1 LAASNGN
8 IKKVLTSRGEIME
21 YANLSKYLF
30 AKFVKMGMPVLYI
43 DGRCYAHKDNI
54 DEFFKA
60 ITRVNSSKIADD
72 ILDAEEPTSG

>member
-1 LAASNGN
+1 MMAASNGN

-72 ILDAEEPTSG
+72 ILDAEEP

>member
-1 LAASNGN
+1 MAASNGN

-54 DEFFKA
+54 DEFNF
-60 ITRVNSSKIADD
+60 
-72 ILDAEEPTSG
+72 

>member
-60 ITRVNSSKIADD
+60 ITRVNSSKIPDD
-72 ILDAEEPTSG
+72 ILDAEEP

>member
-1 LAASNGN
+1 MAANSNG

-60 ITRVNSSKIADD
+60 ITRVNSSKIPDD
-72 ILDAEEPTSG
+72 ILDAEEP

>member
-1 LAASNGN
+1 MMAASNGN

-54 DEFFKA
+54 DEFFRA
-60 ITRVNSSKIADD
+60 ITRVNSSKIPDD
-72 ILDAEEPTSG
+72 VLDAEEP

>member
-1 LAASNGN
+1 MAANSNG

-54 DEFFKA
+54 DEFFRA
-60 ITRVNSSKIADD
+60 ITRVNSSKIPDD
-72 ILDAEEPTSG
+72 VLDAEEP

>member
-1 LAASNGN
+1 MAANSNG

-21 YANLSKYLF
+21 YANLSRYLF

-72 ILDAEEPTSG
+72 ILDAEEP

>member
-60 ITRVNSSKIADD
+60 ITRVNSSKIPDD
-72 ILDAEEPTSG
+72 VLDAEEP

>member
-1 LAASNGN
+1 MAASNGN

-54 DEFFKA
+54 DEFFRA
-60 ITRVNSSKIADD
+60 ITRVKSSKIPDD
-72 ILDAEEPTSG
+72 VLDAEEP

>member
-1 LAASNGN
+1 MAASNGN

-60 ITRVNSSKIADD
+60 ITRVNSSKIPDD
-72 ILDAEEPTSG
+72 VLDAEEP

>member
-1 LAASNGN
+1 MAASNGN

-54 DEFFKA
+54 DEFFRA
-60 ITRVNSSKIADD
+60 ITRVNSSKIPDD
-72 ILDAEEPTSG
+72 VLDAEEP

>member
-1 LAASNGN
+1 MAANSNG

-72 ILDAEEPTSG
+72 IIDAEET

>member
-1 LAASNGN
+1 MMAASNGN

-72 ILDAEEPTSG
+72 VLDAEEP

>member
-1 LAASNGN
+1 MAASNG

-54 DEFFKA
+54 DEFFRA
-60 ITRVNSSKIADD
+60 ITRVNSSKISDD
-72 ILDAEEPTSG
+72 ILDAEEP

>member
-1 LAASNGN
+1 MAANTNGN

-30 AKFVKMGMPVLYI
+30 GKFVKMGMPVLYI

-60 ITRVNSSKIADD
+60 ITRVNSSKVPDD
-72 ILDAEEPTSG
+72 ILEAEEP

>member
-54 DEFFKA
+54 DEFFRA
-60 ITRVNSSKIADD
+60 ITRVNSSKIPDD
-72 ILDAEEPTSG
+72 VLDAEEP

>member
-1 LAASNGN
+1 MAASNGN

-72 ILDAEEPTSG
+72 VLDAEEP

>member
-1 LAASNGN
+1 MMAASNGN

-60 ITRVNSSKIADD
+60 ITRVNSSKIPDD
-72 ILDAEEPTSG
+72 VLDAEEP

>member
-1 LAASNGN
+1 MAANSNG

-72 ILDAEEPTSG
+72 ILDAEE

>member
-1 LAASNGN
+1 LAANSNG

-60 ITRVNSSKIADD
+60 ITRVNSSKIPDD
-72 ILDAEEPTSG
+72 VLDAEEP

>member
-1 LAASNGN
+1 MAASNGN

-60 ITRVNSSKIADD
+60 ITRVNSSKIPDD
-72 ILDAEEPTSG
+72 ILDAEEP

>member
-1 LAASNGN
+1 LAANTNGN

-21 YANLSKYLF
+21 YANLSRYLF

-60 ITRVNSSKIADD
+60 ITRVNSSKVPDD
-72 ILDAEEPTSG
+72 ILEAEEP

>member
-1 LAASNGN
+1 MAASNGN

-54 DEFFKA
+54 DEFFRA
-60 ITRVNSSKIADD
+60 ITRVNSSKISDD
-72 ILDAEEPTSG
+72 VLDAEEP

>member
-1 LAASNGN
+1 MAASNG

-54 DEFFKA
+54 DEFFRA
-60 ITRVNSSKIADD
+60 ITRVNSSKIPDD
-72 ILDAEEPTSG
+72 VLDAEEP

>member
-1 LAASNGN
+1 MAASNGN

-43 DGRCYAHKDNI
+43 DGRCYAHKNNI
-54 DEFFKA
+54 DEFFRA
-60 ITRVNSSKIADD
+60 ITRVNSSKIPDD
-72 ILDAEEPTSG
+72 VLDAEEP

>member
-1 LAASNGN
+1 MAASNGN

-72 ILDAEEPTSG
+72 ILDAEEP

>member
-1 LAASNGN
+1 MAANSNG

-60 ITRVNSSKIADD
+60 ITRVNSSKIPDD
-72 ILDAEEPTSG
+72 VLDAEEP